1 MPPFY
6 DGMSAAEIAFA
17 KSEFKKVR
25 KKYTD
30 ALRMKRLKEN
40 HDEYE
45 PEYFS
50 GCLAQGLRPM
60 SEVQKCRL
68 EVNHN
73 FPNKEMLLMRMAEE
87 ANLRGINTFCSRS
100 DLREYTCTGSK
111 FCVKASHTEQ
121 NGWTVSVAN
130 VRECDEFGPA
140 ALHLDTRGTEKLSS
154 PFWTR

>member
-1 MPPFY
+1 
-6 DGMSAAEIAFA
+6 
-17 KSEFKKVR
+17 
-25 KKYTD
+25 
-30 ALRMKRLKEN
+30 MKRLKEN